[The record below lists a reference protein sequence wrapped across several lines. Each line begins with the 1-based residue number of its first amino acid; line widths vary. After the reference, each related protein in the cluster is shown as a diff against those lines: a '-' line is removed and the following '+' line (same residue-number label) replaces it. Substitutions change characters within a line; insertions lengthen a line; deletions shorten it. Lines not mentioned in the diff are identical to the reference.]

1 MGNFFLSNYRHENLI
16 KELTGLNMPSLLARE
31 WAEVPDNLE
40 AVDRQLQ
47 RTLDMFIIHCTEVVN
62 VTTSREQMR
71 LNAFIAAD
79 LVTMRHYL
87 AEIRER
93 DLALSRFPRFNESI
107 KIANE
112 IKRLSSKRRLNGTPC
127 GEGEC

>member
-1 MGNFFLSNYRHENLI
+1 
-16 KELTGLNMPSLLARE
+16 MPTLLARE
-31 WAEVPDNLE
+31 LAEVPDNLE

-47 RTLDMFIIHCTEVVN
+47 RTLDMFIIHCTEIVN
-62 VTTSREQMR
+62 VTTSHEQMR

-93 DLALSRFPRFNESI
+93 DLALSGFPRFNESI
-107 KIANE
+107 KVANE
-112 IKRLSSKRRLNGTPC
+112 IKRLSSKRRLTGTPC
-127 GEGEC
+127 SEGKC